1 MPRSKIKYQF
11 IEDERAR
18 NVTMKK
24 RNASLI
30 KKMSELKTLCGVESC
45 LVLYEKEDAPP
56 TVWPSNAEAER
67 LIQKFDESP
76 LTMGN
81 ANARQDHPDIMKK
94 TIAKVKKQM
103 DKEKEK
109 YLKNLMVKCLF
120 DDNAIGEINNVE
132 ELDAVRSMILSE
144 IEVINDL
151 IEERK
156 ASNNVA
162 SSSAGASSSN
172 QTGLKNFI

>member
-1 MPRSKIKYQF
+1 MR
-11 IEDERAR
+11 
-18 NVTMKK
+18 K
-24 RNASLI
+24 RKACLI
-30 KKMSELKTLCGVESC
+30 KKMTELKTLCGVDAC

-81 ANARQDHPDIMKK
+81 ANARQDHPAFMKK
-94 TIAKVKKQM
+94 SIAKVKKQM
-103 DKEKEK
+103 DKEKDK

-120 DDNAIGEINNVE
+120 DDNAISEINSVE
-132 ELDAVRSMILSE
+132 ELAAVRGMILSE
-144 IEVINDL
+144 MEVVNDL

-156 ASNNVA
+156 A
-162 SSSAGASSSN
+162 SSAGASSSN
-172 QTGLKNFI
+172 QTDFKNFF